1 MKISRLFAITLQSKI
16 RLVFFVVALLYNLIL
31 GFYLK
36 DYFVLSP
43 TLTVFYLLSVLPT
56 LFLIVEIKTKAII
69 IAVYISLINR

>member
-1 MKISRLFAITLQSKI
+1 MKISRLFTITLQSKI

-36 DYFVLSP
+36 DYLVLSP

>member
-1 MKISRLFAITLQSKI
+1 MKISILFAITLQSKI

-36 DYFVLSP
+36 DYLVLSP